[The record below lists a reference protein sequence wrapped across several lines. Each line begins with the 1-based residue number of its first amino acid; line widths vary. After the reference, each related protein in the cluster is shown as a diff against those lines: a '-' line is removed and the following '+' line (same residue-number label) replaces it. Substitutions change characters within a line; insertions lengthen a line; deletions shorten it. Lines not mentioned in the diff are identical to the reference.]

1 MRLTSSGLPTSPCAP
16 TTRPLAPALTDLT
29 AASSASRPR
38 DAIST
43 SAPEA
48 AKRLAMAKPSPL
60 LPPVTMAA
68 RLARSICMQA
78 PKDTL
83 MDTLTDTVNA
93 CVPYQ
98 DQHGRRTLSEA
109 CDGAPL
115 CATRMGAMRKGSSAD
130 AEPPIRESLTRNH
143 ALAATT
149 AVGARS

>member
-16 TTRPLAPALTDLT
+16 TTRPFAPALIDLT

-60 LPPVTMAA
+60 LPPVTMAV

-83 MDTLTDTVNA
+83 IDRLNATDALNDRQVERLGTISG
-93 CVPYQ
+93 Q
-98 DQHGRRTLSEA
+98 
-109 CDGAPL
+109 
-115 CATRMGAMRKGSSAD
+115 
-130 AEPPIRESLTRNH
+130 AEPSQPFAGPVCTK
-143 ALAATT
+143 A
-149 AVGARS
+149 

>member
-1 MRLTSSGLPTSPCAP
+1 MRLTSSALLTSPWAP
-16 TTRPLAPALTDLT
+16 TTRPFAPALIDLT

-38 DAIST
+38 AAIST

-78 PKDTL
+78 PKDS
-83 MDTLTDTVNA
+83 LTDTLND

-98 DQHGRRTLSEA
+98 EGHGVAALWEPATATHFAQSEWVQSEWA
-109 CDGAPL
+109 APPMPS
-115 CATRMGAMRKGSSAD
+115 RPS
-130 AEPPIRESLTRNH
+130 E
-143 ALAATT
+143 
-149 AVGARS
+149 

>member
-16 TTRPLAPALTDLT
+16 TTRPFAPALIDLT

-48 AKRLAMAKPSPL
+48 AKRLAIAKPSPL

-83 MDTLTDTVNA
+83 TDTLTDTLIDTLNA
-93 CVPYQ
+93 PLAYQ
-98 DQHGRRTLSEA
+98 DGHGRRSLLVA
-109 CDGAPL
+109 CDSHPL
-115 CATRMGAMRKGSSAD
+115 RKGD
-130 AEPPIRESLTRNH
+130 GR
-143 ALAATT
+143 
-149 AVGARS
+149 

>member
-1 MRLTSSGLPTSPCAP
+1 MRLTSSALPTSPCAP
-16 TTRPLAPALTDLT
+16 ATRPLAPALIDLT

-38 DAIST
+38 AAIST

-83 MDTLTDTVNA
+83 IDTLTDMTNA
-93 CVPYQ
+93 RVTYQ
-98 DQHGRRTLSEA
+98 DRLSHRSLLEPAQH
-109 CDGAPL
+109 PF
-115 CATRMGAMRKGSSAD
+115 CAKRMGGSAD
-130 AEPPIRESLTRNH
+130 AEPPIRRSSTRIH
-143 ALAATT
+143 
-149 AVGARS
+149 

>member
-16 TTRPLAPALTDLT
+16 TTRPFAPALIDLT

-60 LPPVTMAA
+60 LPPVTMAV

-83 MDTLTDTVNA
+83 IDRLNATDALNA
-93 CVPYQ
+93 LAPYQ
-98 DQHGRRTLSEA
+98 DRLSRRSHLQGPFAQKRTG
-109 CDGAPL
+109 D
-115 CATRMGAMRKGSSAD
+115 SAD
-130 AEPPIRESLTRNH
+130 AEPPIRRFLKLIH
-143 ALAATT
+143 ALAA
-149 AVGARS
+149 

>member
-16 TTRPLAPALTDLT
+16 TTRPFAPAPIDLT
-29 AASSASRPR
+29 EASSASRPR

-48 AKRLAMAKPSPL
+48 AKRLAIAKPSPL

-83 MDTLTDTVNA
+83 TDTLIDTLNA
-93 CVPYQ
+93 PLAYQ
-98 DQHGRRTLSEA
+98 DGHGRRSLLVA
-109 CDGAPL
+109 CDSHPL
-115 CATRMGAMRKGSSAD
+115 RKRDGRKANGRLAD
-130 AEPPIRESLTRNH
+130 
-143 ALAATT
+143 
-149 AVGARS
+149 

>member
-1 MRLTSSGLPTSPCAP
+1 MRLTSSALPTSPCAP
-16 TTRPLAPALTDLT
+16 ATRPLAPALIDLT

-38 DAIST
+38 AAIST

-83 MDTLTDTVNA
+83 IRHVDGYEERPGNISGQVE
-93 CVPYQ
+93 PS
-98 DQHGRRTLSEA
+98 QHLGCLRDAML
-109 CDGAPL
+109 L
-115 CATRMGAMRKGSSAD
+115 KRMGGSAD
-130 AEPPIRESLTRNH
+130 TEPSTRRSLTRTY
-143 ALAATT
+143 AL
-149 AVGARS
+149 

>member
-16 TTRPLAPALTDLT
+16 TTRPLAPALMDLT

-48 AKRLAMAKPSPL
+48 AKRVAMAKPSPL

-83 MDTLTDTVNA
+83 IDRLTDTTNA
-93 CVPYQ
+93 RVTYQ
-98 DQHGRRTLSEA
+98 DRLSHRSLLEA
-109 CDGAPL
+109 CDGRPFWHL
-115 CATRMGAMRKGSSAD
+115 F
-130 AEPPIRESLTRNH
+130 
-143 ALAATT
+143 
-149 AVGARS
+149 